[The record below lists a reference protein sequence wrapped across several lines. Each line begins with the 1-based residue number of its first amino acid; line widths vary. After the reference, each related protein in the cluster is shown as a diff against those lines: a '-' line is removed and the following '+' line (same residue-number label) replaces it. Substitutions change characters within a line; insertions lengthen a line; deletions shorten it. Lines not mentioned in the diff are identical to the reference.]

1 MMSLFIDTSNSK
13 LIVGIINE
21 QESKLIAYYNEIL
34 KGDMA
39 SKALDII
46 KDCIDESN
54 IKPND
59 IDKIYVVTGPGS
71 FTGIR
76 IGVTIGKTFAWALN
90 KKIIPIS
97 ELELLASTKV
107 DTKYIVPMIDARRDA
122 VYAAIYDNE
131 LNIVLEDTYISL
143 EELTKKLPEEY
154 TMISNDE
161 IVNYNTNKADID
173 IMKIVNKHKNDE
185 GVNPHHLNPRYL
197 KITEAEANL
206 NKKND

>member
-13 LIVGIINE
+13 LVVGIINE
-21 QESKLIAYYNEIL
+21 QESNLITYYNEVL

-54 IKPND
+54 LKPSD

-90 KKIIPIS
+90 KKIVSIS

-107 DTKYIVPMIDARRDA
+107 DTKYVVPMIDARRDA
-122 VYAAIYDNE
+122 VYAGIYDNE

-143 EELTKKLPEEY
+143 EDLSKKSNEY
-154 TMISNDE
+154 
-161 IVNYNTNKADID
+161 
-173 IMKIVNKHKNDE
+173 
-185 GVNPHHLNPRYL
+185 R
-197 KITEAEANL
+197 
-206 NKKND
+206 